1 MPLCPVLCPPASSTE
16 FDGAMNESGSPLF
29 IVDYRN
35 SSILCRMSLILRAAN
50 LFKQGVTGPN
60 PITST
65 NFLLSFTELN

>member
-1 MPLCPVLCPPASSTE
+1 
-16 FDGAMNESGSPLF
+16 MNESGSPLF

-50 LFKQGVTGPN
+50 LCKQGVTGPN